1 MSAYFLLAAIGVPI
15 AAGVIL
21 YFSNS
26 KSYKTVKAVT
36 MTAVIVT
43 SIVSWLCIL
52 LAKDTA
58 VNLITI
64 TQDLKLALRF
74 DGLGRF
80 FAAIVASLWPLTT
93 IYAFEYMKDQQ
104 RRRSFFA
111 FFLMAYGVT
120 LGVAMSA
127 NLITLYCFYEMLT
140 LVTIPL
146 VIHTMTKPAVRAAR
160 TYMICSIGGAAFAFV
175 SVVFLAVCGAGGTF
189 QMGGIL
195 NEHPLMKS
203 TVTYI
208 MYIIGFM
215 GFGVKAAVF
224 PFDFWL
230 PKASV
235 APTPVTALLHAVAVV
250 KSGVFAIIRLTFYC
264 FGTEMLR
271 GTWAQTVVAVI
282 VIFTI
287 FYGSTRAA
295 KEVHFKRRMAYSTV
309 ANLSY
314 ILFGVTL
321 MTTAGLAAAL
331 MHMVFHAIIK
341 ILAFF
346 CVGAVM
352 HNTEREYLPQLN
364 GLGLKM
370 PVTFA
375 CFTVSALSLTGIPLF
390 NGFISKW
397 YLLTSAAQA
406 GTALAYAGAV
416 VLLISAF
423 LTAMY
428 MFAAP
433 IRAFFPHNYEEDNTL
448 DGVKEVN
455 WRMTV
460 PMVILAVLVIL
471 TGVFPKP
478 VIEIAGKI
486 AAGII

>member
-1 MSAYFLLAAIGVPI
+1 MSAYFLLAAIVLPA

-21 YFSNS
+21 YLSNI
-26 KSYKTVKAVT
+26 KSYKTVKIFT
-36 MTAVIVT
+36 MAAVIAT
-43 SIVSWLCIL
+43 SALTWLCIL
-52 LAKDTA
+52 FAKNDNL
-58 VNLITI
+58 NLITI
-64 TQDLKLALRF
+64 TNTLKIALRF

-80 FAAIVASLWPLTT
+80 FAAIVASLWPLTAL
-93 IYAFEYMKDQQ
+93 YAFEYMVHEQ

-111 FFLMAYGVT
+111 CFLMAYGVT

-146 VIHTMTKPAVRAAR
+146 VIHTMTKPAIRAAR
-160 TYMICSIGGAAFAFV
+160 TYMICSIGGAAFAFITV
-175 SVVFLAVCGAGGTF
+175 TFLAVCGAGGLF
-189 QMGGIL
+189 RMGGL
-195 NEHPLMKS
+195 LHNHPLKKS
-203 TVTYI
+203 IVTYI
-208 MYIIGFM
+208 MYVLGFM

-264 FGTEMLR
+264 FGTEILK
-271 GTWAQTVVAVI
+271 GTWAQAVVMAVAV
-282 VIFTI
+282 FTVL
-287 FYGSTRAA
+287 YGSSRSA

-321 MTTAGLAAAL
+321 MTPAGLAAGL
-331 MHMVFHAIIK
+331 MHMLFHAITK
-341 ILAFF
+341 ILSFF

-406 GTALAYAGAV
+406 GTALAYVGAG
-416 VLLISAF
+416 VLLISAL

-433 IRAFFPHNYEEDNTL
+433 IRAFFPHNYEEDNSL
-448 DGVKEVN
+448 EGIKEVN

-460 PMVILAVLVIL
+460 PMVILAAIIIA
-471 TGVFPKP
+471 TGVYPQP

-486 AAGII
+486 AAGLI